1 MGVRDAAQKDVP
13 GEAEM
18 DALFEAAMRQQSAQS
33 EPKVTLQEQQ
43 RFLSAM
49 KDPEFRS
56 LLSDYMQE
64 ISDPRNRAETEQYLA
79 QLESEQKVPADKQLI
94 KPKPGF
100 VVKTKWDGPHKIFV
114 NVCSSDKM
122 QPPSSTRVAAA
133 GPQGT
138 SWNLPYSL
146 GPERLEPD
154 KGGAGV
160 PTFDVCFHPRV
171 IEFAMARADY
181 RHMVISTCL
190 DAVEPILRDSRR
202 KPNATVARN
211 YHILKGVFY
220 KSGDPVTMCLKKER
234 ESPEPTKSKTKNV
247 VKSKGKETAAKGK
260 EKTSEGKF
268 EVLDNKENEG
278 PVQAVKRTSGKTDSS
293 VLNQLTHVEETEKSA
308 PLIKEISST
317 TIDAKQ
323 QLDKPNRKKKME
335 HQLIYRGRFELLHH
349 MQADPGKA
357 VPEDRYRPKELVVEV
372 SFPLSSSA
380 KGLDLD
386 VSERMLRLSA
396 GPTVPGNYES
406 LELALPF
413 PVIED
418 KGSAK
423 FDRKNHKL
431 VVTLPV
437 QSPPKPKPQSV
448 TLVVQDDDEEEEE
461 DVEEEKEVVETKQS
475 ESVEQHSIGI
485 RAPKPKKEGEDEFRM
500 LRETALMVAND
511 PQVLA
516 HSQRKA
522 ERQAPAP
529 VRVPQPAV
537 ATVTEP
543 AAIKDDIFDDL
554 PPLESCSD
562 EEDELDEG
570 DNVDTEEIP
579 EVTATETAVV
589 AERIKPPF
597 ETHDTPT
604 CLSYIVG
611 VAGIDSASV
620 KLTFP
625 STSSLLLQFTDNEQ
639 RLYEMQVAV
648 LPVDIDPSTAEFDV
662 AGENMVIIL
671 QKKTATPVPNLDKP
685 VLDAP
690 AATAPPAPLLSA
702 ARFQNQL
709 LYELD

>member
-1 MGVRDAAQKDVP
+1 MG
-13 GEAEM
+13 
-18 DALFEAAMRQQSAQS
+18 ALFEAAMNQQQQQTQKTAA
-33 EPKVTLQEQQ
+33 EPKVTPEEQQ
-43 RFLSAM
+43 KFLSAM

-56 LLSDYMQE
+56 LLNDYMEE

-79 QLESEQKVPADKQLI
+79 QLENEQKVPADKQLV

-100 VVKTKWDGPHKIFV
+100 VVKTKWDAAQKLFV

-122 QPPSSTRVAAA
+122 QPPSSTRVTS
-133 GPQGT
+133 GQQGT

-146 GPERLEPD
+146 GLERLEPD
-154 KGGAGV
+154 KGGSGV

-202 KPNATVARN
+202 KQKAVLARN

-220 KSGDPVTMCLKKER
+220 KSGDPVTMCLRKER
-234 ESPEPTKSKTKNV
+234 DVLGPTKAKTTK
-247 VKSKGKETAAKGK
+247 KITALG
-260 EKTSEGKF
+260 
-268 EVLDNKENEG
+268 DKENAPPAQTITQVG
-278 PVQAVKRTSGKTDSS
+278 GKADDS
-293 VLNQLTHVEETEKSA
+293 VLNQLTHVKDKEKNTA
-308 PLIKEISST
+308 LMKEVSSVKLEP
-317 TIDAKQ
+317 KQ
-323 QLDKPNRKKKME
+323 KLDSHKQKKKME
-335 HQLIYRGRFELLHH
+335 HQLIYRGNFELLHH
-349 MQADPGKA
+349 MQADPGNK

-372 SFPLSSSA
+372 SFPLSTSA

-396 GPTVPGNYES
+396 GPSVPGNYEP

-413 PVIED
+413 PVIEE

-437 QSPPKPKPQSV
+437 QPPPKPKPQSV
-448 TLVVQDDDEEEEE
+448 SLIVQDEDEEEE
-461 DVEEEKEVVETKQS
+461 DEEVGDNVVEAEPNKSTSPKAS
-475 ESVEQHSIGI
+475 
-485 RAPKPKKEGEDEFRM
+485 APKQQKMKEEEGEDEFRM

-516 HSQRKA
+516 HAQP
-522 ERQAPAP
+522 QAQAQAQAQYSVP
-529 VRVPQPAV
+529 VSRLSPPV
-537 ATVTEP
+537 VTEP
-543 AAIKDDIFDDL
+543 AAIKDDIYDDL

-562 EEDELDEG
+562 EEDDVGTSE
-570 DNVDTEEIP
+570 NVADTEKTP
-579 EVTATETAVV
+579 ETLPTATDPAAETSKV
-589 AERIKPPF
+589 EDIIKPPF
-597 ETHDTPT
+597 ETHDTEA
-604 CLSYIVG
+604 CLSYIVN
-611 VAGIDSASV
+611 VSDIDLASV

-625 STSSLLLQFTDNEQ
+625 SPSSLNLRFSDKKQ
-639 RLYEMQVAV
+639 REYEMQVAV
-648 LPVDIDPSTAEFDV
+648 LPVDIEPSTAEFNV
-662 AGENMVIIL
+662 ASENMVIIL
-671 QKKTATPVPNLDKP
+671 EKKTTPASQTKTAEQPNIESP
-685 VLDAP
+685 
-690 AATAPPAPLLSA
+690 APPLAA